1 MAQEMPPKFFSPA
14 QTQNQNDLSNASEQT
29 QLPFPTE
36 VIELIFQHLS
46 VFQLKQVRRTCR
58 LWKTIVDGS
67 VILLRKFCLNLPKGV
82 ILDQACEPAC
92 LLSVPHVFVSNARII
107 SLEPWWPVLGEN
119 LGKLRIFNS
128 KFSLPML
135 AGVLRRTPN
144 LKELD
149 LFYNQYPTNVDVSQF
164 ANFQLDRIQQLRLHD
179 HQDKLIQLL
188 RRICPRPR
196 NLECNA
202 DDMEQQIIE
211 YLQTAQESLERVKIS
226 ATDPILTTM
235 SSLPRLRLKI
245 VILSCILTTS
255 EKMLQFAK
263 AQPTIE
269 ILSLEGAEFNNAI
282 MCEIGR
288 NLPNLRNLHV
298 ELLSTSTSDATIWRP
313 TFLATMPHLVYLS
326 IDADFIENLRATF
339 EGYQNPNLEEITL
352 CGLNFEAS
360 EALGR
365 YLRHSPHLQKLAL
378 QNTTILAESDL
389 FANLPLSK
397 LHTLTLI
404 NVLCCDEDEC
414 LVEKF
419 ENLRVL
425 ELNEIDMS
433 EDLASAIIQLSPN
446 LESVRICK
454 LPLNDRLV
462 LELCQSLK
470 RLKTLSLRRCHGIT
484 DASVEHI
491 ITHCHALEQ
500 LDVST
505 SSNLSKE
512 ATNRLKQTGRFQL
525 KQIFNFAE
533 LFIW

>member
-1 MAQEMPPKFFSPA
+1 MPPA
-14 QTQNQNDLSNASEQT
+14 QTQSQNDLSNASEQT
-29 QLPFPTE
+29 QLPFPPE

-164 ANFQLDRIQQLRLHD
+164 ANFQLDRIEQLRLHD
-179 HQDKLIQLL
+179 HQDKLIQLI
-188 RRICPRPR
+188 RRVCPRPR

-211 YLQTAQESLERVKIS
+211 YLQTAQDSLER
-226 ATDPILTTM
+226 
-235 SSLPRLRLKI
+235 
-245 VILSCILTTS
+245 
-255 EKMLQFAK
+255 
-263 AQPTIE
+263 
-269 ILSLEGAEFNNAI
+269 I

-446 LESVRICK
+446 LEEI
-454 LPLNDRLV
+454 P
-462 LELCQSLK
+462 
-470 RLKTLSLRRCHGIT
+470 
-484 DASVEHI
+484 A
-491 ITHCHALEQ
+491 
-500 LDVST
+500 
-505 SSNLSKE
+505 
-512 ATNRLKQTGRFQL
+512 
-525 KQIFNFAE
+525 
-533 LFIW
+533 